1 MYMCINLYGQSDD
14 NNLAVL
20 CCVVLQVIIRY
31 EMSPLV
37 RISPQKKVC
46 SSVLNKVIAMLAAKP
61 DRRIKLLE

>member
-1 MYMCINLYGQSDD
+1 MGRVMTTTWLCCV
-14 NNLAVL
+14 VL